1 MNAAIP
7 STDPTTDNA
16 RWEALRRRDRD
27 LEGAFF
33 IAVRTTGVYCLASCA
48 GRPLRKNVEF
58 HDTRESARAAGFR
71 ACLRCKPDVPRETLR
86 WATTPTDLGLA
97 LVARSEAGLRLV
109 TLGDDA
115 ELLAK
120 DLERRFR
127 QARLV
132 ADPEGLAAD
141 LKAVAGRLNGSGAKL
156 DLPLDAQ
163 GTPLQQAVWAA
174 LRAIPEGT
182 TASYAQ
188 VARSIGRPTAARAV
202 AQACGANPLAV
213 ITPCHRVVRADGGL
227 SGYRWGVERKAAL
240 LSREQGLARERTPAR
255 EAA

>member
-1 MNAAIP
+1 MTAQHL
-7 STDPTTDNA
+7 TDDA

-27 LEGAFF
+27 AEGRFF
-33 IAVRTTGVYCLASCA
+33 IAVRTTGVYCLASCG

-71 ACLRCKPDVPRETLR
+71 PCLRCKPDVPREALR
-86 WATTPTDLGLA
+86 WASVVTDLGLA
-97 LVARSEAGLRLV
+97 LVARSDAGLRLV
-109 TLGDDA
+109 TLGDDEDA
-115 ELLAK
+115 LVR

-127 QARLV
+127 SARLTH
-132 ADPEGLAAD
+132 DPEGLAAD
-141 LKAVAGRLNGSGAKL
+141 LVTVARHVDHPDTAL

-163 GTPLQQAVWAA
+163 GTALQQTVWAA
-174 LRAIPEGT
+174 LRAIPAGT
-182 TASYAQ
+182 TASYVE
-188 VARSIGRPTAARAV
+188 VAKVIGRPTAARAV

-240 LSREQGLARERTPAR
+240 LARETQVR
-255 EAA
+255 AAA